1 MPRYC
6 HLAEEHGDQ
15 EGGAGGVGGGG
26 QQEGDPGGGGEHR
39 GRQEV
44 DVDILAGPVDNR

>member
-1 MPRYC
+1 MSRYC
-6 HLAEEHGDQ
+6 HLAEEHCDQ

-26 QQEGDPGGGGEHR
+26 QQEGHPGGGCEHR
-39 GRQEV
+39 GGKEV